1 MLHDSVIEHPSI
13 TFVPWKLIQPPLECV
28 GFPQILICRRNRL
41 NGLTLA
47 QIQAT
52 AQIYNEAWE
61 MLAGPHSTM
70 PRSFR
75 TRMQPNPAVPKPF
88 CSRPRSFMTR
98 FFGGMG
104 NFAPVGGGW
113 I

>member
-1 MLHDSVIEHPSI
+1 MIEHPSL
-13 TFVPWKLIQPPLECV
+13 TFVPWKLIQPPLECS
-28 GFPQILICRRNRL
+28 GFLRVMICRHHRL
-41 NGLTLA
+41 KGLTLA